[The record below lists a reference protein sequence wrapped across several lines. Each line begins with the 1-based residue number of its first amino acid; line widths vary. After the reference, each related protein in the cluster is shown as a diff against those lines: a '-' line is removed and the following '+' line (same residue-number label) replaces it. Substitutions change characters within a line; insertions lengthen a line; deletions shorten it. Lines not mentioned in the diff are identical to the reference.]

1 MHCVIHY
8 LEIYP
13 VDSITQPSG
22 SSLICMYAKASW
34 TSSIH
39 PRYGSHNT
47 HSNILLI
54 SILIHL
60 YFCNLTFVSDPQTM
74 EPLSNMKIINLKIN
88 PPITLIFAQAITKWL
103 VIWLLTSYPQSVFYP
118 LEKAIFLLV
127 ILV

>member
-1 MHCVIHY
+1 M
-8 LEIYP
+8 
-13 VDSITQPSG
+13 
-22 SSLICMYAKASW
+22 
-34 TSSIH
+34 
-39 PRYGSHNT
+39 
-47 HSNILLI
+47 

-60 YFCNLTFVSDPQTM
+60 YFYNLTFVSDPQTM

-88 PPITLIFAQAITKWL
+88 PPITLIFAQAITQWL